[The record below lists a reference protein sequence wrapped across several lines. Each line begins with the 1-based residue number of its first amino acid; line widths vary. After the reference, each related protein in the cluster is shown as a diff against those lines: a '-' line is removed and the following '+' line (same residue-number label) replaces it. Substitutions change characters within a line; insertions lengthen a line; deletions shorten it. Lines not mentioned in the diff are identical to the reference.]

1 MFLVCAPLS
10 VLSTAV
16 DATSSDST
24 SSLTSAVAIP
34 TVVWGDPDEAA
45 AGGWYPEGR
54 NLSDCVSALPR
65 PGCGSKERGG
75 WRQTLIFASVMTG
88 LLGITGR
95 IVFALRRQSHQ
106 R

>member
-1 MFLVCAPLS
+1 MFVVWAPLA
-10 VLSTAV
+10 VFSTDV
-16 DATSSDST
+16 DASGGDSGGT
-24 SSLTSAVAIP
+24 LTSNVAIP
-34 TVVWGDPDEAA
+34 TVVWGEPDEAA
-45 AGGWYPEGR
+45 AGVWYPEGR

-75 WRQTLIFASVMTG
+75 WRQTLVFASVMTG

-95 IVFALRRQSHQ
+95 VVFAVRRQARQ